1 MWIRSKWKHF
11 MMQEMGKMGVNV
23 WYIQQRLGYHTS
35 LSCFSSSHFAI
46 CVPYKYI
53 QGRVCLCVHTNIGV
67 HAEWEPLGV
76 QSQSGVSLYQY
87 LTVDPGNGWI
97 FNMTLEHNK
106 DMVKIR
112 GMQWGR
118 VGRKNE
124 SHKGSHH
131 SNWTLFSQFYLSV
144 TKWPK
149 EANQTIMIIF
159 V

>member
-23 WYIQQRLGYHTS
+23 WHIQQRLEYHTS

-53 QGRVCLCVHTNIGV
+53 QGCVCLYVHTNIGV

-87 LTVDPGNGWI
+87 LTVDPANGWI

-106 DMVKIR
+106 DMVKIQR
-112 GMQWGR
+112 MQWGR
-118 VGRKNE
+118 VGRKATKALIILTE
-124 SHKGSHH
+124 LYSHNFTYQLLNDLKKPIR
-131 SNWTLFSQFYLSV
+131 Q
-144 TKWPK
+144 
-149 EANQTIMIIF
+149 
-159 V
+159 